1 MFLIRFSI
9 NNPLI
14 TNLMLLLV
22 LIAGVLA
29 WHAMPQEMFPTIEL
43 DKARITTIFKGASPE
58 EVERQ
63 ITIPIEEEFD
73 GMADIDVI
81 TSNSNEGASSIT
93 IELKS
98 GSNVDEFMRD
108 AQTALDQVTDLPSE
122 AEEPELL
129 RLKARFPVIST
140 TIYGDIDTGHL
151 NQLADGVKRRLQ
163 QLPGVASAGIAGDR
177 SWELWVVVD
186 PQTLAARG
194 VALSQVTRALREN
207 LRDLPGGSLKAREGD
222 ILLRG
227 KGVLPDPER
236 VAEVVVSSNARGG
249 MLRVGDLATVEI
261 RLEEA
266 KTLGRFNGK
275 PSINLTVTKTAEA
288 STIDVAERVRELVAE
303 LQQELPPSV
312 QIGLF
317 SDLSVYV
324 KNRLETVKSS
334 GLVGLVL
341 VLLSLYLFL
350 NFRVALI
357 TAMGI
362 PVSFLVAVIL
372 LNQFDYTINMISL
385 FAFLIALGMI
395 VDDAI
400 IVTENIYR
408 HMESGMRNVEA
419 AELGARE
426 VFWPVVASTSTTIA
440 AFLPMFSITGTMG
453 AFIAVIPVVVTAA
466 LLGSLWEAFGVLP
479 SHAAEMLV
487 VKPRQREPRIN
498 WAHWLHRYSV
508 TLRWAV
514 LNRYLVTA
522 ATISILIV
530 VMVFA
535 ATRIPFKLF
544 GHVDVG
550 QFFVNVEAPNTYS
563 LEESALLASKLEQ
576 ALFAELQEDELNT
589 LLTNVGVSFID
600 FNRVRF
606 GSYYIQL
613 IVDLKK
619 QVPQG
624 FIERYV
630 SPLVSLKF
638 DWEGSRE
645 RDTELVIDA
654 LRKRMETIAGIRRLS
669 ILRTQGGPAGA
680 DIEIG
685 VTGPDVEQL
694 RLHAQSAADYLKR
707 LPGARDVQQDL
718 EVGKLEYRY
727 TLNER
732 GRELGLTQQ
741 QLSESVRSGF
751 LGLEALHVTRGDER
765 IPVRVIYPDALR
777 HSGTLDRLP
786 VTLSSGRTVY
796 LGEVADIEA
805 GRSLNTINRRD
816 MRRLATITAE
826 VNDSVSTPLEVT
838 AQFNKKFADFAKQN
852 PGYELL
858 FMGEKKEAGE
868 SIASMMRALV
878 ISLAIIFFILAT
890 LFKSLLDPLVVMFA
904 IPFGAIGVILGH
916 AMLGHN
922 LQFLSMVGFLALSG
936 IVVNDSLILVDFA
949 KRLRREGWERIDAV
963 VEAGRVRI
971 RPILLTSITTF
982 LGISPLI
989 FFATGQTAFLSPMAV
1004 SLGIGLLFATVLI
1017 LIAIPCF
1024 YVIADDMRQWFAP
1037 RTRNLFGLRV
1047 REEAPPAPMCLLPDE
1062 DELQHQQHKPN
1073 SDDLR

>member
-1 MFLIRFSI
+1 MIRFSI

-14 TNLMLLLV
+14 TNLMLALV

-29 WHAMPQEMFPTIEL
+29 WYAMPQEMFPSIEL
-43 DKARITTIFKGASPE
+43 DKASIRTVFEGASPE

-63 ITIPIEEEFD
+63 ISIPIEEEFD
-73 GMADIDVI
+73 AMADIDVI
-81 TSNSNEGASSIT
+81 TSSSNEGISTIT

-98 GSNVDEFMRD
+98 GSDVDEFMRE
-108 AQTALDQVTDLPSE
+108 AQSALDQVTDLPEE
-122 AEEPELL
+122 AEEPELT
-129 RLKARFPVIST
+129 RLKARFPVISAT
-140 TIYGDIDTGHL
+140 LYGDIDAGHL
-151 NQLADGVKRRLQ
+151 NELAEQVQRRLQ
-163 QLPGVASAGIAGDR
+163 QLPGVASAGMAGDR

-186 PQTLAARG
+186 PQRLAARG
-194 VALSQVTRALREN
+194 VALAQVTRALREN

-227 KGVLPDPER
+227 KGVAPEPEAIRR
-236 VAEVVVSSNARGG
+236 VVISSNAQGG
-249 MLRVGDLATVEI
+249 QLRLGELAEVEM

-266 KTLGRFNGK
+266 RTLGRFNGK
-275 PSINLTVTKTAEA
+275 PSINLTVTKSAEA
-288 STIDVAERVRELVAE
+288 STIIVAERVRELVEE
-303 LQQELPPSV
+303 LRMELPPGV
-312 QIGLF
+312 EIGLF

-324 KNRLETVKSS
+324 KNRLDTVKSS
-334 GLVGLVL
+334 GLIGLAL
-341 VLLSLYLFL
+341 VLLSLYLVL

-372 LNQFDYTINMISL
+372 LQQFGYTINMISL

-408 HMESGMRNVEA
+408 HMEAGMAPRKA
-419 AELGARE
+419 AELGAKE
-426 VFWPVVASTSTTIA
+426 VFWPVLASITTTVA
-440 AFLPMFSITGTMG
+440 AFLPMFAITGTMG

-466 LLGSLWEAFGVLP
+466 LFGSLWEAFGVLP
-479 SHAAEMLV
+479 SHANEILRVQHA
-487 VKPRQREPRIN
+487 KKKRID
-498 WAHWLHRYSV
+498 WSHWLHRYTELV
-508 TLRWAV
+508 RWSAN
-514 LNRYLVTA
+514 NRYLVTT
-522 ATISILIV
+522 ATVGILVV

-535 ATRIPFKLF
+535 ATRLPFKLF

-550 QFFVNVEAPNTYS
+550 QFFINVETPNTYS
-563 LEESALLASKLEQ
+563 LDESSLLAKKMEQ
-576 ALFAELQEDELNT
+576 ALFDELDDDELNT

-600 FNRVRF
+600 FNRIRF
-606 GSYYIQL
+606 GSQYIQL
-613 IVDLKK
+613 IVDLDK
-619 QVPQG
+619 QAPKG

-630 SPLVSLKF
+630 TPIVSLKF
-638 DWEGSRE
+638 SWEGTRE
-645 RDTELVIDA
+645 RETEVVIDA
-654 LRKRMETIAGIRRLS
+654 LRERMQTIAGIKRLS

-685 VTGPDVEQL
+685 VTGPDVDQL
-694 RLHAQSAADYLKR
+694 RRHAETVTDYLRR
-707 LPGARDVQQDL
+707 LPGTRDVQQDL

-727 TLNER
+727 ALNER

-741 QLSESVRSGF
+741 QLSESVRTGF
-751 LGLEALHVTRGDER
+751 LGLEALHVTRGDKR
-765 IPVRVIYPDALR
+765 IPVRVIYPDELR
-777 HSGTLDRLP
+777 HSGTLERLP

-796 LGEVADIEA
+796 LGEVADIEP

-826 VNDSVSTPLEVT
+826 VNDAVSTPLEVT
-838 AQFNKKFADFAKQN
+838 ELFNREFKHFAEQY

-858 FMGEKKEAGE
+858 FMGEKREAGE
-868 SIASMMRALV
+868 SIASMLRALV
-878 ISLAIIFFILAT
+878 ISLAIIFFILAA
-890 LFKSLLDPLVVMFA
+890 LFRSLLDPLVVMFA
-904 IPFGAIGVILGH
+904 IPFGAIGVIFGHALLGH
-916 AMLGHN
+916 T

-963 VEAGRVRI
+963 VEAGRVRV
-971 RPILLTSITTF
+971 RPIMLTSITTF
-982 LGISPLI
+982 LGVSPLI

-1017 LIAIPCF
+1017 LIVIPCF
-1024 YVIADDMRQWFAP
+1024 FIIADDLRQWAVP
-1037 RTRNLFGLRV
+1037 RMRHLFGLRDRAV
-1047 REEAPPAPMCLLPDE
+1047 DEAMPMCVLPDE
-1062 DELQHQQHKPN
+1062 EELQMKHDEL
-1073 SDDLR
+1073 R